1 MNCPIQSSSSTLVT
15 TPIEPQGNSL
25 LIRISNTGSWI
36 PLEYR
41 YSSRKSKVNVWTNRN
56 YVTPDSTE
64 LNVFGMKHILKSQ
77 SMYII
82 TMTTTVSDLMRKN
95 VFTIKESDTIQNSA
109 MKMKDK
115 KVSSL
120 LVVDSGGKP
129 TGLVTERD
137 LVRKVCINDVRTTEV
152 KNKEIM
158 SAPLITIESNSSPSI
173 AADLMLK
180 HNVRH
185 LIVVD
190 GNTKDASKLV
200 GMVTPLDFTKY
211 EEYVRDD
218 EDKESIE
225 MILEYYI

>member
-1 MNCPIQSSSSTLVT
+1 LDCTIQSSSLTLVT
-15 TPIEPQGNSL
+15 NTIKSQGNSF

-41 YSSRKSKVNVWTNRN
+41 YSIKKSKVSVCTNRI
-56 YVTPDSTE
+56 YVSS
-64 LNVFGMKHILKSQ
+64 NSSKHKVLATKYILKSQ
-77 SMYII
+77 SMHII

-95 VFTIKESDTIQNSA
+95 LFTIEESVSIQNSA
-109 MKMKDK
+109 MKMKDN

-120 LVVDSGGKP
+120 HVVDSDGKP

-158 SAPLITIESNSSPSI
+158 SAPLITIDSNSSPSI

-185 LIVVD
+185 LLVVE
-190 GNTKDASKLV
+190 GNSKDTSKLV

>member
-1 MNCPIQSSSSTLVT
+1 MYT
-15 TPIEPQGNSL
+15 
-25 LIRISNTGSWI
+25 IR
-36 PLEYR
+36 
-41 YSSRKSKVNVWTNRN
+41 
-56 YVTPDSTE
+56 
-64 LNVFGMKHILKSQ
+64 
-77 SMYII
+77 
-82 TMTTTVSDLMRKN
+82 MTTTVSDLMRKN
-95 VFTIKESDTIQNSA
+95 LFTIEESDSIQNSA

-120 LVVDSGGKP
+120 LVVDSDGKP

-137 LVRKVCINDVRTTEV
+137 LVRKVCVNDVRTSEV
-152 KNKEIM
+152 KNKDIM
-158 SAPLITIESNSSPSI
+158 SSPLITIDSGSSPSI

-185 LIVVD
+185 LLVVD
-190 GNTKDASKLV
+190 GNSKDTTKLI
-200 GMVTPLDFTKY
+200 GMITPLDFTKY

>member
-1 MNCPIQSSSSTLVT
+1 MDCPIQSSSSTLVT
-15 TPIEPQGNSL
+15 TPIESQGNSL

-190 GNTKDASKLV
+190 GNSKDASKLV

-211 EEYVRDD
+211 EEYVRND

>member
-15 TPIEPQGNSL
+15 TPIESQGNSL